1 MEIEA
6 TPLSPQQ
13 QAYNDGGGSDQRA
26 GAGTGA
32 KPLYRNPVVVVN
44 FLLMAVGTVC
54 GPLLFRAYFLHGG
67 TRKWLTCL
75 LQTAAWPLLLPP
87 LCVSFFSRRRR
98 QREESAT
105 EAAPLSLMSGRLL
118 AATVAIG
125 LVIGIID
132 FLYAY
137 GLAYL
142 PVSTSSIL
150 VSTQLAFTAVF
161 ALVVVRHR
169 FTAFSVNAVVLLVV
183 GAAMLGLNGGG
194 DRPAGV
200 SRAQYYA
207 GFAMT
212 LGSAAL
218 YGLVLPLM
226 ELSQAQ
232 HAARAGAAVTYTLV
246 LEIQMV
252 IGITATAFRAVGML
266 VNREF
271 HTMMDAVI
279 LRGPKEYLMN
289 LVQEIPDEARRFDLG
304 EAGYYF
310 MLVSSATAFQCFF
323 IGTIGA
329 IFYGSALLAGVI
341 MTLLISV
348 TEVFAVIFFHEPFNG
363 TKGVALAIS
372 IWGFISYFYGEIRT
386 NEQQSNTSTDKE
398 HLDP

>member
-13 QAYNDGGGSDQRA
+13 QAYNDGRGPEQRA
-26 GAGTGA
+26 GATA

-105 EAAPLSLMSGRLL
+105 EATPLSLMSGRLL

-125 LVIGIID
+125 LVIGLID

-252 IGITATAFRAVGML
+252 IGITGTAFSAVGML
-266 VNREF
+266 VNNDF
-271 HTMMDAVI
+271 H
-279 LRGPKEYLMN
+279 
-289 LVQEIPDEARRFDLG
+289 EIPNEARRFDLG

-348 TEVFAVIFFHEPFNG
+348 TEVFAVLFFHEPFNG

-386 NEQQSNTSTDKE
+386 NKQQSNTSTDKE

>member
-13 QAYNDGGGSDQRA
+13 QAYNGGGSEQRA
-26 GAGTGA
+26 GASA

-44 FLLMAVGTVC
+44 FLLMAVGTVS

-67 TRKWLTCL
+67 SRKWLTCL

-125 LVIGIID
+125 LVIGVID

-161 ALVVVRHR
+161 ALVVMRHR

-212 LGSAAL
+212 LGSAAM

-232 HAARAGAAVTYTLV
+232 HAARAGAPVTYTLV

-252 IGITATAFRAVGML
+252 IGITATAFSAVGML

-271 HTMMDAVI
+271 H
-279 LRGPKEYLMN
+279 
-289 LVQEIPDEARRFDLG
+289 EIPDEARRFDLG

-310 MLVSSATAFQCFF
+310 MLVSSATAFQCYF

-348 TEVFAVIFFHEPFNG
+348 TEVFAILFFHEPFNG

-372 IWGFISYFYGEIRT
+372 IWGFISYFYGEIQT
-386 NEQQSNTSTDKE
+386 NKQQSNMSTDKE

>member
-13 QAYNDGGGSDQRA
+13 QAYNDGGGSDQRG
-26 GAGTGA
+26 GAGA

-105 EAAPLSLMSGRLL
+105 EAAPLSLMSGTLL

-125 LVIGIID
+125 LVIGLID

-142 PVSTSSIL
+142 PVSTTSIL

-161 ALVVVRHR
+161 VLVVVRHR
-169 FTAFSVNAVVLLVV
+169 FTAFSVNAVVLIVV

-252 IGITATAFRAVGML
+252 IGITATAFSAVGML

-271 HTMMDAVI
+271 H
-279 LRGPKEYLMN
+279 
-289 LVQEIPDEARRFDLG
+289 EIPDEARRFDLG

-323 IGTIGA
+323 VGTIGA
-329 IFYGSALLAGVI
+329 IFYGSTLLAGVV
-341 MTLLISV
+341 MMLEGRERFGV
-348 TEVFAVIFFHEPFNG
+348 CRPFFHEPFSG

-372 IWGFISYFYGEIRT
+372 IWGFISYFYDEIRT
-386 NEQQSNTSTDKE
+386 NEQQSNMSTDKE

>member
-1 MEIEA
+1 MVMEIETA
-6 TPLSPQQ
+6 PMSPQQ
-13 QAYNDGGGSDQRA
+13 RAYNVDGVSDQRSGADGGSEQRSGA
-26 GAGTGA
+26 GAGAA

-44 FLLMAVGTVC
+44 FLLMALGTVS
-54 GPLLFRAYFLHGG
+54 GPLLLRAYYLHGG
-67 TRKWLTCL
+67 TSKWLTSL
-75 LQTAAWPLLLPP
+75 LQTAGWPLLLPP
-87 LCVSFFSRRRR
+87 LCVSFISRRRR
-98 QREESAT
+98 RQSEESAT
-105 EAAPLSLMSGRLL
+105 EAASLSLMSAGLL
-118 AATVAIG
+118 AATIAIG
-125 LVIGIID
+125 LVIGLINY
-132 FLYAY
+132 LYAY
-137 GLAYL
+137 GLANL

-150 VSTQLAFTAVF
+150 ISTQLAFTAVF
-161 ALVVVRHR
+161 ALLVVRHR

-226 ELSQAQ
+226 ELSQAR

-252 IGITATAFRAVGML
+252 IGITATAFSVVGML
-266 VNREF
+266 VNKDF
-271 HTMMDAVI
+271 H
-279 LRGPKEYLMN
+279 
-289 LVQEIPDEARRFDLG
+289 EIPDEARRFDLG

-310 MLVSSATAFQCFF
+310 ILVSSATAFQCFF
-323 IGTIGA
+323 IGMIGA

-348 TEVFAVIFFHEPFNG
+348 TEVFAVLLFHEPFNG

-386 NEQQSNTSTDKE
+386 NKKQSNTSTDKE
-398 HLDP
+398 QLEP

>member
-1 MEIEA
+1 MEIET

-13 QAYNDGGGSDQRA
+13 QAYNDGDSDQRA
-26 GAGTGA
+26 GAAA

-54 GPLLFRAYFLHGG
+54 APLLLRAYFLHGG

-118 AATVAIG
+118 VATVAIG
-125 LVIGIID
+125 LVIGLID
-132 FLYAY
+132 FLFAY

-150 VSTQLAFTAVF
+150 ISTQLAFTAVF
-161 ALVVVRHR
+161 ALLVVRHR

-212 LGSAAL
+212 LVSAAL

-226 ELSQAQ
+226 ELSQAR

-252 IGITATAFRAVGML
+252 IGITATAFSAVGML
-266 VNREF
+266 VNNDF
-271 HTMMDAVI
+271 H
-279 LRGPKEYLMN
+279 
-289 LVQEIPDEARRFDLG
+289 EIPDEARRFDLG
-304 EAGYYF
+304 KAGYYL
-310 MLVSSATAFQCFF
+310 MLVSSSTAFQCYFV
-323 IGTIGA
+323 GTIGA

-341 MTLLISV
+341 MTLLISI
-348 TEVFAVIFFHEPFNG
+348 TEVFAVFFFHEPFNG

-386 NEQQSNTSTDKE
+386 NEQQSSTSTDKE

>member
-1 MEIEA
+1 AKQSLGRPSHLMEIEA

-271 HTMMDAVI
+271 H
-279 LRGPKEYLMN
+279 
-289 LVQEIPDEARRFDLG
+289 EIPDEARRFDLG

>member
-271 HTMMDAVI
+271 H
-279 LRGPKEYLMN
+279 
-289 LVQEIPDEARRFDLG
+289 EIPDEARRFDLG

>member
-67 TRKWLTCL
+67 SRKWLTCL

-98 QREESAT
+98 QREESTT

-226 ELSQAQ
+226 ELSQVQ

-252 IGITATAFRAVGML
+252 IGITATVFSAVGML
-266 VNREF
+266 VNHEF
-271 HTMMDAVI
+271 H
-279 LRGPKEYLMN
+279 
-289 LVQEIPDEARRFDLG
+289 EIPDEARRFDLG

-348 TEVFAVIFFHEPFNG
+348 TEVFAVILFHEPFNG

>member
-252 IGITATAFRAVGML
+252 IGITATAFSAVGML

-289 LVQEIPDEARRFDLG
+289 LKFQTKLGGSTSARQATTLCSLVQPRLSSASSSARLVPSSTARRCSP
-304 EAGYYF
+304 
-310 MLVSSATAFQCFF
+310 VSS
-323 IGTIGA
+323 
-329 IFYGSALLAGVI
+329 
-341 MTLLISV
+341 
-348 TEVFAVIFFHEPFNG
+348 
-363 TKGVALAIS
+363 
-372 IWGFISYFYGEIRT
+372 
-386 NEQQSNTSTDKE
+386 
-398 HLDP
+398 

>member
-252 IGITATAFRAVGML
+252 IGITATAFSAVGML

-271 HTMMDAVI
+271 H
-279 LRGPKEYLMN
+279 
-289 LVQEIPDEARRFDLG
+289 EIPDEARRFDLG